1 MAAPFFSTL
10 LECNSDQQ
18 ACNQRHSQR
27 QSEGSQPGASLE
39 RMATRSLRSKSSL
52 DNFFEADRIIKMI
65 EGSVPDEPVRATEP
79 RVICNEPDSRDAR
92 NSAIGIA
99 TSQSGGEP
107 LSRNGG
113 KRSSVAR
120 SAGIVS
126 MAVMAS
132 RVLGLVREMV
142 FAYFFGASKSF
153 ANDAFVVAFRI
164 PNLLRDLFAEG
175 ALSSAFVPVFS
186 DYLVNKDEKEAFR
199 LSNLVATALIV
210 VLGTFVVLGVIFA
223 EPLVAFIARGYHA
236 DPGKFDL
243 TVRLTRIMM
252 PFILL
257 VALAAQAMGVL
268 NARDRF
274 GIPALSSAF
283 FNVGSIAGGLAMAA
297 FLTDPTFSHPLR
309 GIVEKPTEGIA
320 GMAYGVLIGGFLQYA
335 VQWPSLRRAGFRY
348 RPMLSFR
355 DPGVRRMFGLMG
367 PAVIGGAAVQVNVLI
382 STNFASGIPANG
394 AVSWLNYAFRL
405 MQFPIGVFGVAIAT
419 ATLPAISKSA
429 ARKDEAD
436 FRHTLASS
444 MRLAFLLTI
453 PSAVGLIV
461 LGRPIIGLIY
471 EHGHFGGA
479 DTEHTAAALAFFA
492 IGLTGYA
499 AIKILAPA
507 FYALGDSRT
516 PMMISLASMLTNFV
530 MNWSLV
536 GVMQERGLAL
546 STSTVALGNCGLLYV
561 IMQKRIKGMEGKRTA
576 VAVAKILVSSAVMAA
591 ACWAMISIT
600 SRVLGDQFAGRLVSV
615 LISIAVGAGLFY
627 LAASLLGVEEL
638 KAATDALTGRL
649 KRTRSYVQS

>member
-1 MAAPFFSTL
+1 MKRRTPFDESDDSPGRTPPPAEVIQGEEILQHEESMAETGLAEAEAKTPTGHPATPAVQQST
-10 LECNSDQQ
+10 QQ
-18 ACNQRHSQR
+18 AS
-27 QSEGSQPGASLE
+27 AS
-39 RMATRSLRSKSSL
+39 
-52 DNFFEADRIIKMI
+52 
-65 EGSVPDEPVRATEP
+65 GRA
-79 RVICNEPDSRDAR
+79 
-92 NSAIGIA
+92 
-99 TSQSGGEP
+99 
-107 LSRNGG
+107 
-113 KRSSVAR
+113 SVAR

-126 MAVMAS
+126 LAVMAS

-153 ANDAFVVAFRI
+153 ANDAYVIAFRI

-186 DYLVNKDEKEAFR
+186 EYLVKKDEREAFR
-199 LSNLVATALIV
+199 LSNLVATGLIV
-210 VLGTFVVLGVIFA
+210 VLGTFVVLGVVFA
-223 EPLVAFIARGYHA
+223 EPVVAFIA
-236 DPGKFDL
+236 PGFQSEPAKFEL

-274 GIPALSSAF
+274 GIPALSSSF
-283 FNVGSIAGGLAMAA
+283 FNLGSIVGGLAVAA
-297 FLTDPTFSHPLR
+297 LLTDPTFSHPVR
-309 GIVEKPTEGIA
+309 AIVDHPTEGII
-320 GMAYGVLIGGFLQYA
+320 GMAYGVLIGGFLQYS

-348 RPMLSFR
+348 RPMLSFK
-355 DPGVRRMFGLMG
+355 DPGVRRIFGLMG

-382 STNFASGIPANG
+382 NSNFASNIPG
-394 AVSWLNYAFRL
+394 SGPVSWLSYAFRL

-419 ATLPAISKSA
+419 ATLPAISRSA

-461 LGRPIIGLIY
+461 LGRPIIALIY
-471 EHGHFGGA
+471 ERGHFGPG
-479 DTEHTAAALAFFA
+479 DTEHTAAALGFFA
-492 IGLTGYA
+492 VGLTGYA

-507 FYALGDSRT
+507 FYALGDART
-516 PMMISLASMLTNFV
+516 PMIISLMSMLTNFV

-546 STSTVALGNCGLLYV
+546 STSTVALGNCALLYF
-561 IMQKRIKGMEGKRTA
+561 IMRRRINGIEGRRTTTT
-576 VAVAKILVSSAVMAA
+576 VGKILLAAAVMGA
-591 ACWAMISIT
+591 ACWAV
-600 SRVLGDQFAGRLVSV
+600 SRGLNHALGDVFGARLANVS
-615 LISIAVGAGLFY
+615 ISVAVSACTFY
-627 LAASLLGVEEL
+627 LAASILRVEEL
-638 KAATDALTGRL
+638 QAATAAFTRRL
-649 KRTRSYVQS
+649 SRKR

>member
-1 MAAPFFSTL
+1 MNNVEATSSLPEQADKPAAP
-10 LECNSDQQ
+10 
-18 ACNQRHSQR
+18 R
-27 QSEGSQPGASLE
+27 
-39 RMATRSLRSKSSL
+39 K
-52 DNFFEADRIIKMI
+52 
-65 EGSVPDEPVRATEP
+65 RA
-79 RVICNEPDSRDAR
+79 
-92 NSAIGIA
+92 
-99 TSQSGGEP
+99 
-107 LSRNGG
+107 
-113 KRSSVAR
+113 SVAR

-126 MAVMAS
+126 LAVMTS

-153 ANDAFVVAFRI
+153 ANDAYVIAFRI

-186 DYLVNKDEKEAFR
+186 DYLINKDEEQAFR
-199 LSNLVATALIV
+199 LSNLVATGLIV
-210 VLGTFVVLGVIFA
+210 VLGLFVVLGIIFA
-223 EPLVAFIARGYHA
+223 GPLVAFIAPGFQA
-236 DPGKFDL
+236 DPARFEL

-274 GIPALSSAF
+274 GMPALASSF
-283 FNVGSIAGGLAMAA
+283 FNVGSIIGGVSVAA
-297 FLTDPTFSHPLR
+297 LLTDPTFSNPIR
-309 GIVEKPTEGIA
+309 AIVDNPTEGIV

-335 VQWPSLRRAGFRY
+335 VQWPSLRSAGFRY
-348 RPMLSFR
+348 RPILSFS

-382 STNFASGIPANG
+382 NSNFASNIPG
-394 AVSWLNYAFRL
+394 AGPVSWLSYAFRL

-419 ATLPAISKSA
+419 ATLPAISRSA
-429 ARKDEAD
+429 ARNDESD

-461 LGRPIIGLIY
+461 LGQPIIALIY
-471 EHGHFGGA
+471 ERGHFGPT
-479 DTEHTAAALAFFA
+479 DTQHTAAALGFFA
-492 IGLTGYA
+492 VGLSGYA

-507 FYALGDSRT
+507 FFALGDSRT
-516 PMMISLASMLTNFV
+516 PMIISLASMLTNFV

-546 STSTVALGNCGLLYV
+546 STSTVALGNCGLLYL
-561 IMQKRIKGMEGKRTA
+561 IMRRRVHGLEGKRTA
-576 VAVAKILVSSAVMAA
+576 LALAKILFASAVMAA
-591 ACWAMISIT
+591 ACWAVSSGMAKA
-600 SRVLGDQFAGRLVSV
+600 VGNNFAGRLANVVLSVAVS
-615 LISIAVGAGLFY
+615 AGLFY
-627 LAASLLGVEEL
+627 LIASLLGVEEL
-638 KAATDALTGRL
+638 RAATTAVTARL
-649 KRTRSYVQS
+649 KRRRG